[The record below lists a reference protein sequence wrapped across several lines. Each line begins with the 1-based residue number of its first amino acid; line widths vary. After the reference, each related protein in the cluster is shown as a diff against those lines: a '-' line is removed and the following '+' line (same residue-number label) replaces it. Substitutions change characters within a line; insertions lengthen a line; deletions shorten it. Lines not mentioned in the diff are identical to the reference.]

1 MPMPAAAAVDT
12 PLETALRGV
21 LVLVDAPLETA
32 LRGVLALVDAPL
44 ETVLRGDVL
53 VLVDNAV
60 EEELILAVDVVGF
73 IAAVAD
79 IGLIVGAVDEVVD

>member
-1 MPMPAAAAVDT
+1 MPMPAAAAVDTPALGGGALVLVDT

-32 LRGVLALVDAPL
+32 LRG
-44 ETVLRGDVL
+44 DVL

-60 EEELILAVDVVGF
+60 EEEVMLAVDAVGL
-73 IAAVAD
+73 IDAVAD
-79 IGLIVGAVDEVVD
+79 I